1 MFPEWLNP
9 NLRVSS
15 SKVSAAGLT
24 RTEHPRRGIHH
35 LRFDKQHG
43 RDATVDKSSY
53 FEKLVGSLSRI
64 ASHSYYPGKEDTVE
78 QCLEEV
84 EEIRLSGRITAEQS
98 ATLRELLLGEE
109 PLCLLEG
116 ALRVQSRGS
125 ETAKPTKIAVTCQG
139 DGSHAAFSA
148 GVLQGLLEQDGDY
161 GEIAAI
167 GGMSYGAIFAL
178 LAWDGLLRGDPQ
190 RATDQLQGFWQDY
203 SATCLIDAFLNYSA
217 QMASHL
223 LSMVAFPGLSP
234 CLPALSQDQMRKML
248 ERRVNFAEARS
259 MAGNEDA
266 PGLIVEGVDV
276 HGAIEAFR
284 GPHISADH
292 ILASASIHRLCSAV
306 ALDGH
311 SQGEGLLLQ
320 NPPIRELTDFGPDE
334 IWVIQVIKS
343 TRNELSRRA
352 GGLSDHYEL
361 TGSLLLEQELRFIQK
376 INGLLDRGMLIDS
389 GYRHIEV
396 HRIIMEHDLDC
407 SSKLDRSPSFIC
419 HMMAYGRERAKQFLD
434 KRKCGLSRRLPT
446 RLMK

>member
-1 MFPEWLNP
+1 M
-9 NLRVSS
+9 
-15 SKVSAAGLT
+15 
-24 RTEHPRRGIHH
+24 
-35 LRFDKQHG
+35 DK
-43 RDATVDKSSY
+43 ASY

-64 ASHSYYPGKEDTVE
+64 ARHSYYPGKEDTVE

-84 EEIRLSGRITAEQS
+84 EEIRLSGQITAEQS

-116 ALRVQSRGS
+116 ALREQSCSS
-125 ETAKPTKIAVTCQG
+125 EAAKPARIAITCQG

-148 GVLQGLLEQDGDY
+148 GVLQGLLEKDGDY

-167 GGMSYGAIFAL
+167 GGMSYGSICAL

-203 SATCLIDAFLNYSA
+203 SATCLIDTFLNYSA

-223 LSMVAFPGLSP
+223 RSMVAFPGLSP
-234 CLPALSQDQMRKML
+234 CFSSSSQDQLRKML
-248 ERRVNFAEARS
+248 ERRVNFAEART
-259 MAGNEDA
+259 MAGKEDA
-266 PGLIVEGVDV
+266 PGLLVEAVDV
-276 HGAIEAFR
+276 NGAIEAFH
-284 GPHISADH
+284 GPQISADH
-292 ILASASIHRLCSAV
+292 ILASATIDRLFSAA

-311 SQGEGLLLQ
+311 SQGAGLLLQ
-320 NPPIRELTDFGPDE
+320 NPPIRELTNFGPDE
-334 IWVIQVIKS
+334 IWVIQIIKS
-343 TRNELSRRA
+343 TRNELSRIT
-352 GGLSDHYEL
+352 GDLSDHYEL
-361 TGSLLLEQELRFIQK
+361 TSNLLLEQELGFIQK

-389 GYRHIEV
+389 AYRHIEV

-419 HMMAYGRERAKQFLD
+419 NMMAYGRERAQQFLD
-434 KRKCGLSRRLPT
+434 RRICGLSRRTPT

>member
-1 MFPEWLNP
+1 
-9 NLRVSS
+9 
-15 SKVSAAGLT
+15 
-24 RTEHPRRGIHH
+24 
-35 LRFDKQHG
+35 
-43 RDATVDKSSY
+43 VDKSSY
-53 FEKLVGSLSRI
+53 FEKLVGSLARI
-64 ASHSYYPGKEDTVE
+64 ANHSYYPGKEDTVE

-109 PLCLLEG
+109 PFSLLEG
-116 ALRVQSRGS
+116 ALREQSRSS
-125 ETAKPTKIAVTCQG
+125 ETAKPTKIAITCQG

-148 GVLQGLLEQDGDY
+148 GVLQGLLEQDGGY

-167 GGMSYGAIFAL
+167 GGMSYGSICAL
-178 LAWDGLLRGDPQ
+178 LAWDGLLRGGPQ
-190 RATDQLQGFWQDY
+190 RATDQLQGFWRDY
-203 SATCLIDAFLNYSA
+203 SDTCLIDTFLNYSA

-223 LSMVAFPGLSP
+223 RSMVAFPGLSP
-234 CLPALSQDQMRKML
+234 YLPSLSQDQLRKML

-259 MAGNEDA
+259 LAGNEDA
-266 PGLIVEGVDV
+266 PGLLVEAVDV
-276 HGAIEAFR
+276 NGAIEAFR
-284 GPHISADH
+284 GSQISADH
-292 ILASASIHRLCSAV
+292 ILASATIHRPFSAV
-306 ALDGH
+306 AQDGH
-311 SQGEGLLLQ
+311 SQGKGLLLQ

-352 GGLSDHYEL
+352 GDLSDHYEL
-361 TGSLLLEQELRFIQK
+361 TSSLLLEQELRFIQK
-376 INGLLDRGMLIDS
+376 INGLLDRGVLIDS

-396 HRIIMEHDLDC
+396 HRIIMEHDLDY

>member
-1 MFPEWLNP
+1 M
-9 NLRVSS
+9 
-15 SKVSAAGLT
+15 
-24 RTEHPRRGIHH
+24 
-35 LRFDKQHG
+35 DK
-43 RDATVDKSSY
+43 ASY
-53 FEKLVGSLSRI
+53 FEKLVGTLSRI

-109 PLCLLEG
+109 PFYLLEG
-116 ALRVQSRGS
+116 AFREQSRSS
-125 ETAKPTKIAVTCQG
+125 ETAKPTKIAITCQG

-148 GVLQGLLEQDGDY
+148 GVLHGLLEQDGDY

-167 GGMSYGAIFAL
+167 GGISYGSICAL

-203 SATCLIDAFLNYSA
+203 SATCLIDTFLNYSA
-217 QMASHL
+217 QMAFHL
-223 LSMVAFPGLSP
+223 CSMVAFPGLSP
-234 CLPALSQDQMRKML
+234 YLFSLSQDQLRKML

-266 PGLIVEGVDV
+266 PGLLVEAVDV

-284 GPHISADH
+284 GPQISADH
-292 ILASASIHRLCSAV
+292 ILASATIHRLFSAV
-306 ALDGH
+306 ALCGRT
-311 SQGEGLLLQ
+311 QGGGLLLQ

-343 TRNELSRRA
+343 TRKGLSRTA
-352 GGLSDHYEL
+352 GDLSDHYEL
-361 TGSLLLEQELRFIQK
+361 TSSLLLEQELRFLQK

-396 HRIIMEHDLDC
+396 HRIIMEHDLDY

-419 HMMAYGRERAKQFLD
+419 RMMAYGRERAKQFLE
-434 KRKCGLSRRLPT
+434 KRKCGLSRRSPA
-446 RLMK
+446 RLMN

>member
-1 MFPEWLNP
+1 MN
-9 NLRVSS
+9 
-15 SKVSAAGLT
+15 
-24 RTEHPRRGIHH
+24 
-35 LRFDKQHG
+35 
-43 RDATVDKSSY
+43 KSSY

-109 PLCLLEG
+109 PFYLLEG
-116 ALRVQSRGS
+116 ALREQCGSS
-125 ETAKPTKIAVTCQG
+125 ETAKPTKIAITCQG

-167 GGMSYGAIFAL
+167 GGMSYGSICAL

-203 SATCLIDAFLNYSA
+203 SATCLVDTFLNYSA

-234 CLPALSQDQMRKML
+234 YLPSLSQDQLRKML

-266 PGLIVEGVDV
+266 PGLLVEAVDV
-276 HGAIEAFR
+276 NGAIEAFR
-284 GPHISADH
+284 GPQISADP
-292 ILASASIHRLCSAV
+292 ILASATIHRLFSAV

-352 GGLSDHYEL
+352 GDLSDRYEL
-361 TGSLLLEQELRFIQK
+361 ASSLLLEQELRFIQK

-446 RLMK
+446 RSMR

>member
-1 MFPEWLNP
+1 
-9 NLRVSS
+9 
-15 SKVSAAGLT
+15 
-24 RTEHPRRGIHH
+24 
-35 LRFDKQHG
+35 
-43 RDATVDKSSY
+43 VDKASY
-53 FEKLVGSLSRI
+53 FQKLAGSLSRI
-64 ASHSYYPGKEDTVE
+64 ASHSYYPGKEDAVE

-84 EEIRLSGRITAEQS
+84 EEIRLSGQITAEQS

-109 PLCLLEG
+109 PFCLLEG
-116 ALRVQSRGS
+116 ALRERSRGS
-125 ETAKPTKIAVTCQG
+125 ETAMPTKIAIACQG

-148 GVLQGLLEQDGDY
+148 GVLQGLFEQDGDY
-161 GEIAAI
+161 GEIAAL
-167 GGMSYGAIFAL
+167 GGMSYGSICAL

-190 RATDQLQGFWQDY
+190 RAVDQLQGFWQDY
-203 SATCLIDAFLNYSA
+203 SATCLIDTFLNYSA
-217 QMASHL
+217 QMAFHL
-223 LSMVAFPGLSP
+223 RSMVAFPDLSP
-234 CLPALSQDQMRKML
+234 YFPSLSQDQLRKML

-266 PGLIVEGVDV
+266 PGLLVGPVDIN
-276 HGAIEAFR
+276 GAIEAFH
-284 GPHISADH
+284 GPQISADH
-292 ILASASIHRLCSAV
+292 ILASATIPHLSSAV

-320 NPPIRELTDFGPDE
+320 NPPIRELTDFGTDE

-343 TRNELSRRA
+343 TRKGLSRTA
-352 GGLSDHYEL
+352 GDLSDHYEL
-361 TGSLLLEQELRFIQK
+361 TSSLLLEQELRFIQK

-396 HRIIMEHDLDC
+396 HRIIMEHDLDD

-434 KRKCGLSRRLPT
+434 RRKCGLSRRSPT